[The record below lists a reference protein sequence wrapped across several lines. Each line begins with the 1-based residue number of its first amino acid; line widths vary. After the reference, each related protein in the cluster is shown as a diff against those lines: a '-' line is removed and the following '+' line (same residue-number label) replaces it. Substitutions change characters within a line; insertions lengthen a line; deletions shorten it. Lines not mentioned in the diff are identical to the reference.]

1 MDVMSGITGDQIR
14 TARERRRMTQQ
25 ELADELGVS
34 LRTVSNWERGESIPR
49 NRAGAIEEFLGIAE
63 SLPEFGEMALRRR
76 LGELAKQRREELGM
90 SARTFAVEAGLGS
103 DKTVRSFEF
112 ARVMPYGIVQTKLE
126 KALGWRLGAIEDT
139 LRMVNR
145 KASSIR
151 MEDVDAEDSMFIAK
165 EGGIQS
171 LELVSDDAL
180 LAELA
185 RRLGRVQSPMTRP
198 SKDVFELAA
207 SNNTEH
213 LEEDED
219 HEG

>member
-1 MDVMSGITGDQIR
+1 MDDMSGITGEQIR
-14 TARERRRMTQQ
+14 AARERRRMTQQ

-49 NRAGAIEEFLGIAE
+49 NRAGAIEEFLSISE

-90 SARTFAVEAGLGS
+90 SARTFSVEAGLGS
-103 DKTVRSFEF
+103 DKTVRNFEF
-112 ARVMPYGIVQTKLE
+112 ARVLPYGVVQTKLE

-151 MEDVDAEDSMFIAK
+151 MEDLDAEDSLFIAK
-165 EGGIQS
+165 EGGAVA
-171 LELVSDDAL
+171 LEAVSDDAL
-180 LAELA
+180 IAEIA
-185 RRLGRVQSPMTRP
+185 RRLKAHQAAVPNGVQNLF
-198 SKDVFELAA
+198 DLAA
-207 SNNTEH
+207 SHNNEH
-213 LEEDED
+213 LEEDD
-219 HEG
+219 